1 MGLNKRYINYE
12 NTLIVLQ
19 ENKLNEYYGKTELFI
34 FEDNICEYVY
44 ELHAKGETP
53 DEILKKLGNEEN
65 IN

>member
-12 NTLIVLQ
+12 NTLIALQ

-44 ELHAKGETP
+44 EYLSSIHAYVYHICE
-53 DEILKKLGNEEN
+53 
-65 IN
+65 

>member
-12 NTLIVLQ
+12 NTLIALQ

-34 FEDNICEYVY
+34 FEDNISEYVY

>member
-12 NTLIVLQ
+12 NTLIALQ

-34 FEDNICEYVY
+34 FEDKISEYVY
-44 ELHAKGETP
+44 ELHAKGETT

>member
-12 NTLIVLQ
+12 NTLIALQ

-34 FEDNICEYVY
+34 FEDNISKYVY
-44 ELHAKGETP
+44 ELHVKGETH